1 VVTVRQLLAVRGHR
15 QHHRR
20 QGRRRP
26 HCPGLGLGPFG
37 HRNIL
42 WELNVADLWNQ
53 AQPTPLFT
61 DQELA
66 QLVTTN
72 PGHALT
78 EVWPQP
84 VGTIQA
90 GALADLIVMRRRL
103 PDPYRNLI
111 QATET
116 TSASS

>member
-1 VVTVRQLLAVRGHR
+1 VWSPFANFWLYGATASITAAKAAGVRIALRSDGPLRAP
-15 QHHRR
+15 QHPLGA
-20 QGRRRP
+20 QRRRP
-26 HCPGLGLGPFG
+26 VEPS
-37 HRNIL
+37 
-42 WELNVADLWNQ
+42 
-53 AQPTPLFT
+53 PTHPLFT